1 MEMLKAKLTSRKFW
15 LAIISILTGILG
27 LFGVA
32 DSTIEMVSSVALI
45 LVPAIVYIFVEGKV
59 DAAAVAGKI
68 DFEAL
73 RNLFQEFLMGTND
86 KTNTAE
92 KQAASIKTVSVKSA
106 GTLTSTG

>member
-1 MEMLKAKLTSRKFW
+1 MEMLKEKLISRKFW
-15 LAIISILTGILG
+15 LAIISILTGVLG

-45 LVPAIVYIFVEGKV
+45 LVPAIAYIFVEGKV

-73 RNLFQEFLMGTND
+73 RNLFEEFLMSMNDETDTTVKQVTAIKAGDRGEEPPGT
-86 KTNTAE
+86 
-92 KQAASIKTVSVKSA
+92 S
-106 GTLTSTG
+106 L